1 MDNLQHKPVII
12 NPDLRADPLHM
23 QGKIGHIA
31 TANLEKDDFFVDFD
45 TGLTG
50 LYSANALLV
59 LRSHHQVYKELMTRS
74 QRLEKNEFKDLM
86 RVSLLLQ
93 SGGHGHQALDALKL
107 VLSSPK
113 LLALATQ
120 PLHEQLPVGQ
130 LTDRN
135 RNMDMDSYFGR

>member
-59 LRSHHQVYKELMTRS
+59 LRSHYQVYKELMTRS

-93 SGGHGHQALDALKL
+93 SGRQEHQALDALKL

-113 LLALATQ
+113 
-120 PLHEQLPVGQ
+120 
-130 LTDRN
+130 
-135 RNMDMDSYFGR
+135 